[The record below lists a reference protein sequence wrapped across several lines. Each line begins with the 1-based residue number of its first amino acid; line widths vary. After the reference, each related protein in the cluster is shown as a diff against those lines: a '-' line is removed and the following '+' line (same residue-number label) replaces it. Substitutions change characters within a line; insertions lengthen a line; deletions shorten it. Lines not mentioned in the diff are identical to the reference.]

1 MPDIVASKKV
11 PEGIVVMWGDGSS
24 IKSENF
30 NYQDLID
37 QNVNAL
43 DLLDR
48 PIAYKI
54 DPKLRKISPKY

>member
-11 PEGIVVMWGDGSS
+11 PEGVVVMWGEGSS

-37 QNVNAL
+37 QKVNVL

-54 DPKLRKISPKY
+54 DPKVHKISPKY

>member
-1 MPDIVASKKV
+1 
-11 PEGIVVMWGDGSS
+11 MWGEGSS

-37 QNVNAL
+37 QKVNVL

-48 PIAYKI
+48 PIAYTV
-54 DPKLRKISPKY
+54 DPKNHKISPKY